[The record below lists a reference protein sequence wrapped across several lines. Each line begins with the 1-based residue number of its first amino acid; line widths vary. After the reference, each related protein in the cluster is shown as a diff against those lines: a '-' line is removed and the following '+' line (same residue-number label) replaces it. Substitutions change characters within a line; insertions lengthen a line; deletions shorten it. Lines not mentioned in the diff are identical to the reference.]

1 MKFNKII
8 IIILCIILFL
18 VIYNLYKNDKIY
30 NNFNIEHFGV
40 LNKLNNK
47 KKKKSNFT
55 NINTISNNTS
65 TNTNTK
71 NKNLDFNK
79 HLNSF
84 KSNKSGITFED
95 LIKASEEIDPKKVSF
110 ANIGE
115 QISKYNNSFYKEKFK
130 NNSKNTSESFEKF
143 SLYKEK
149 FFEIFK

>member
-8 IIILCIILFL
+8 IIILFIILFL
-18 VIYNLYKNDKIY
+18 IVYNLYKNDKLHNDI
-30 NNFNIEHFGV
+30 NIEHFSV
-40 LNKLNNK
+40 LNKLNK
-47 KKKKSNFT
+47 KKKKSNF
-55 NINTISNNTS
+55 IN
-65 TNTNTK
+65 TNTNNNNNNNT
-71 NKNLDFNK
+71 NKNLNSNK
-79 HLNSF
+79 YLNSL

-95 LIKASEEIDPKKVSF
+95 LLKASEKLNTKKISF
-110 ANIGE
+110 ENIGE